1 MTNFR
6 EMKKMPYELFEGKG
20 NVRKPRLK
28 KDQEFFD
35 RAKKKLGF
43 PEELDL
49 VTFCA
54 AVALYKEHIG
64 ESLDKKDNLSL
75 KEMAKMYSFKKRKLY
90 DFIILNRLE
99 VRENRLEEFEKY
111 FYAGFEIL
119 KEWFEQ
125 YGPDVTSEIERFCG
139 ILDYIIGSSLDD

>member
-1 MTNFR
+1 
-6 EMKKMPYELFEGKG
+6 MPYELFEGKG
-20 NVRKPRLK
+20 IVRKVRLK
-28 KDQEFFD
+28 KDKEFFD

-43 PEELDL
+43 ADEIDL

-54 AVALYKEHIG
+54 AIALYKEHIG
-64 ESLDKKDNLSL
+64 ESLDKKDNLIL
-75 KEMAKMYSFKKRKLY
+75 KEMAKMYSFKKGKLY

-119 KEWFEQ
+119 REWFEQ
-125 YGPDVTSEIERFCG
+125 YDPDATSEIERFCG
-139 ILDYIIGSSLDD
+139 ILDCIVEGSLDD

>member
-1 MTNFR
+1 
-6 EMKKMPYELFEGKG
+6 MPYELFEGKG

-43 PEELDL
+43 PEEIDL

-54 AVALYKEHIG
+54 AIALYKEHIG

-75 KEMAKMYSFKKRKLY
+75 KEMAKMYSFKKGKLY

-111 FYAGFEIL
+111 FYVGFEIL
-119 KEWFEQ
+119 REWFEQ
-125 YGPDVTSEIERFCG
+125 YGPDANSEIERFCG
-139 ILDYIIGSSLDD
+139 IWDYVVGGDGHDD

>member
-1 MTNFR
+1 MA
-6 EMKKMPYELFEGKG
+6 YDVFEGKG

-35 RAKKKLGF
+35 DAKEKLGF
-43 PEELDL
+43 KEEMDL

-54 AVALYKEHIG
+54 AIALYKEHLKKSIN
-64 ESLDKKDNLSL
+64 KKDRVSL

-90 DFIILNRLE
+90 DLIILNCLE
-99 VRENRLEEFEKY
+99 IQKERLEEFEKY

-119 KEWFEQ
+119 REWFEEH
-125 YGPDVTSEIERFCG
+125 GPDVNYEIERFCG
-139 ILDYIIGSSLDD
+139 IWDYVTGRDGLDD